1 MKGKIRKC
9 FALVLSVQLLLCGCS
24 ATELEDRCFPMMAV
38 VDEKDGQISFGYGF
52 PELSQ
57 KDNTDLEEARVNIA
71 PVTGKTMES
80 CVQTYD
86 SRLEKMADCNHM
98 KVLVFGE
105 NLMED
110 TGRYADVLSYLK
122 QTELFPRNTY
132 VCVTKD
138 PLALCG
144 TEEGLPQDL
153 GSYLEQ
159 YLQNQESTGQ
169 RKLIH
174 LGRLLD
180 EKENHILQITLPYLE
195 TEDHTICWKTMYR
208 MPDDS
213 FLYKQGK

>member
-9 FALVLSVQLLLCGCS
+9 FALVLFVQLLLCGCS